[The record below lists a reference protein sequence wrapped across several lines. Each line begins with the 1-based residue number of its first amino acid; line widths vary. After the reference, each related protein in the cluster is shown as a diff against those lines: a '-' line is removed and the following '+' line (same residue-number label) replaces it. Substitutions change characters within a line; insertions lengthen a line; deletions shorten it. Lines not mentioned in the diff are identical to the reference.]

1 MDDVVGC
8 GRSPV
13 YSHGTTVH
21 MYHINSL
28 ACYERPW
35 MMWWVVAGLQCTL
48 ESTRMVLPCLYH
60 IENTVNGPTQ
70 SCVYI
75 IRRSVCTVRYI
86 PVYVPHQEGPV
97 IGPAHARAHLFF
109 WCIARGQV
117 TGLRFGD
124 TAE

>member
-13 YSHGTTVH
+13 YS
-21 MYHINSL
+21 
-28 ACYERPW
+28 
-35 MMWWVVAGLQCTL
+35 
-48 ESTRMVLPCLYH
+48 STRMVLPCLYH

-86 PVYVPHQEGPV
+86 PVYVPHQVPIPV
-97 IGPAHARAHLFF
+97 ETVVHHPLDAKT
-109 WCIARGQV
+109 V
-117 TGLRFGD
+117 
-124 TAE
+124 